1 MLHIFKEGKKGAPV
15 FIVLHGTGG
24 TEHDLIPLAEMLNEE
39 YGVLSIRGNVQEGG
53 MNRYFKRH
61 GEGQYDLEDLEF
73 RGKELLDFIKESAE
87 KYDFKTE
94 DAIPVGFSNGTNIAI
109 NMILRDECDFKKALL
124 FAPLYPVDLSD
135 NNKDLSD
142 FKAFL
147 STGRGDPMVPEDE
160 SERVVEIFKE
170 RGADVRH
177 TWVNGHSLPQEAA
190 MEAKDWLNES

>member
-15 FIVLHGTGG
+15 FAVLHGTGG

-39 YGVLSIRGNVQEGG
+39 YSLLSIRGNVQEGG

-73 RGKELLDFIKESAE
+73 RGKELLDFIEESAE

-94 DAIPVGFSNGTNIAI
+94 DVIPIGFSNGSNIAI
-109 NMILRDECDFKKALL
+109 NMILREECDFRKALL

-135 NNKDLSD
+135 NNKDLSG
-142 FKAFL
+142 FEVFL
-147 STGRGDPMVPEDE
+147 SLGKGDPIVPEEE
-160 SERVVEIFKE
+160 SEKVVEIFKS
-170 RGADVRH
+170 RGAAVKH
-177 TWVNGHSLPQEAA
+177 SWVNGHSLPQEVAL
-190 MEAKDWLNES
+190 EARDWLNQ